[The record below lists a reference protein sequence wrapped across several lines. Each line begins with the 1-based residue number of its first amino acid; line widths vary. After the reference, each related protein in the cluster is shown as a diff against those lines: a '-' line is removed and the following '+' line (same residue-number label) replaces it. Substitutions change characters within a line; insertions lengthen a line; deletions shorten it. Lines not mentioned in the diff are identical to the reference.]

1 MTVRDSA
8 GAKGMERE
16 GGRVGWGCRSGVHDR
31 VWVEFHTW
39 RSARSGGRTRSRER
53 VHEPRTSTFT
63 STSTQKYEWYL

>member
-39 RSARSGGRTRSRER
+39 RSARSGVGQEAEKGFMNPEQ
-53 VHEPRTSTFT
+53 V
-63 STSTQKYEWYL
+63 L